1 MKRLGCIPSGDKARK
16 FSYGSVWTAAL
27 LMEKYKEEVKK
38 DHVKSGVDIGWG
50 RPGKCG
56 NLPIFIK
63 T

>member
-1 MKRLGCIPSGDKARK
+1 
-16 FSYGSVWTAAL
+16 
-27 LMEKYKEEVKK
+27 MEKYKEEVKK

-63 T
+63 TQLEDMTSTRGDKDDDWNA